1 MDEQNRNLT
10 EIAKKK
16 RYIALV
22 EKLSRSTLTQK
33 EVKELEGFEKANARP
48 EIDVIAGTIDL
59 PTMSVFLE
67 KSPRMVR
74 RYIDQ
79 GMPVIRDSAGE
90 IFRFKVNDVFKWL
103 YGSKAGDDE
112 GKEYWDNEYRKNRAK
127 LSEIELR
134 QKEGEVISFEDHV
147 SIVKNQVRGVKTG
160 FLRLPKHV
168 APKLYQQEPK
178 VICEI
183 LDEEIRFIIN
193 QFAGMRHVNKAGK
206 RNS

>member
-1 MDEQNRNLT
+1 MDERNRNLT

-33 EVKELEGFEKANARP
+33 EVKELEGFEKANSRS
-48 EIDVIAGTIDL
+48 EVDVIAGTVDL
-59 PTMSVFLE
+59 PTISIFLE

-134 QKEGEVISFEDHV
+134 QKEGEIISFEDHV

-178 VICEI
+178 VICEM

-193 QFAGMRHVNKAGK
+193 QFAGMRHVNKARK
-206 RNS
+206 RNT

>member
-1 MDEQNRNLT
+1 MDERNRNLT

-33 EVKELEGFEKANARP
+33 EVKELEGFEKANSRP
-48 EIDVIAGTIDL
+48 EVDVIAGTVDL
-59 PTMSVFLE
+59 PTISIFLE

-134 QKEGEVISFEDHV
+134 QKEGEIISFEDHV

-178 VICEI
+178 VICEM

-193 QFAGMRHVNKAGK
+193 QFAGMRHANKARK
-206 RNS
+206 RNT

>member
-1 MDEQNRNLT
+1 
-10 EIAKKK
+10 
-16 RYIALV
+16 
-22 EKLSRSTLTQK
+22 
-33 EVKELEGFEKANARP
+33 
-48 EIDVIAGTIDL
+48 
-59 PTMSVFLE
+59 
-67 KSPRMVR
+67 MVR

-193 QFAGMRHVNKAGK
+193 QFAGMRHVNKARK
-206 RNS
+206 RNT

>member
-1 MDEQNRNLT
+1 MDERNRNLT